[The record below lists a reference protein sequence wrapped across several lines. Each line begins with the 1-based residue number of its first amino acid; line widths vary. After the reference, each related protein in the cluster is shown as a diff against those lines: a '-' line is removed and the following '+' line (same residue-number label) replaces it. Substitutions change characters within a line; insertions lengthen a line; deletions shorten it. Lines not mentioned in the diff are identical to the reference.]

1 MRSSRSTPPTAGS
14 ACPARDPEH
23 IGRLARITPGVRA
36 VGLTITGDLRT
47 GTASLRRGEPW
58 FPSAFQAL
66 EAVAVGN
73 ATDEHS
79 KAIAPFS

>member
-1 MRSSRSTPPTAGS
+1 MRAPPETRNISAGS
-14 ACPARDPEH
+14 R
-23 IGRLARITPGVRA
+23 GSRLA